1 MIRRSYFISGNS
13 NQGRLKPKQVFRR
26 PSFIRNKTKQGRA
39 RYFIVWVNRKTVR
52 IAEILFLVSQTMIRH
67 PKIAAHTRYAFICI
81 GLMMLSFLIYV
92 VLAVFDLGLDMS
104 MRIALTRFA
113 LILILLFAFLGGVFS
128 IWVAVLRKKMG
139 GMT

>member
-92 VLAVFDLGLDMS
+92 VLAMFDLGLDMS
-104 MRIALTRFA
+104 MRIELTRFA

-128 IWVAVLRKKMG
+128 IWVEVLRKKMG
-139 GMT
+139 V

>member
-1 MIRRSYFISGNS
+1 MIRQSCFISGNRQS
-13 NQGRLKPKQVFRR
+13 RSSETQTGFQTTL
-26 PSFIRNKTKQGRA
+26 FICNKTKQGRA

-81 GLMMLSFLIYV
+81 GLLMMLSFLIYV

-104 MRIALTRFA
+104 MRIALIRFS

-128 IWVAVLRKKMG
+128 IRVAVMRKKIG
-139 GMT
+139 V